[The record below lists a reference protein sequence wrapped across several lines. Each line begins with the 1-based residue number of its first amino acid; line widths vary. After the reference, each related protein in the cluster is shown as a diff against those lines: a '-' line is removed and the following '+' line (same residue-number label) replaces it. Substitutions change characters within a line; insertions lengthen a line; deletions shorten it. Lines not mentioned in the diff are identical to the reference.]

1 MSTLLADTIR
11 KTGGTAGVDI
21 RVKNTSVYESDGG
34 TSVTQNLV
42 QGVAKAFIFCDN
54 ITAVKRSI
62 RNLVFLNFYEKPFNP
77 DIGSDIR
84 ATLFEPV
91 SQLSAFVLT
100 RNIEEVVENYEP
112 RARIISITALPTL
125 DRNAYNVSLSFF
137 VVNVPTELVDLT
149 LFLERLR

>member
-54 ITAVKRSI
+54 ITAVKSLNMTGTTDHGTGNYTYTFTNNMSDANWLISHEAGLEGATYGLYLEDSTTGKTSSTIRFQTLSI
-62 RNLVFLNFYEKPFNP
+62 SN
-77 DIGSDIR
+77 
-84 ATLFEPV
+84 TL
-91 SQLSAFVLT
+91 QDAG
-100 RNIEEVVENYEP
+100 EVQQ
-112 RARIISITALPTL
+112 IC
-125 DRNAYNVSLSFF
+125 FG
-137 VVNVPTELVDLT
+137 DLA
-149 LFLERLR
+149 